1 MITFWIIVL
10 SLGLLSVLVPPF
22 LEFVVGIVLW
32 PLAIIISPFVI
43 LTNRIK
49 AKQGIKG
56 KNAEEERELRKSRTK
71 VFGNYMLVILF
82 PALVIEIILL
92 FCLVK
97 PGNVLLSYPTWKYY
111 GILIGLPTVISAI
124 ISWLILILY
133 RRDV

>member
-1 MITFWIIVL
+1 MLTFWIIVL

-22 LEFVVGIVLW
+22 LEFIVGIVLW

-56 KNAEEERELRKSRTK
+56 NTAEEERELRKNRTK
-71 VFGNYMLVILF
+71 VFGNYLLVILF

-97 PGNVLLSYPTWKYY
+97 PGNVLLSYPMWKYY

>member
-1 MITFWIIVL
+1 MLTFWIIVL

-56 KNAEEERELRKSRTK
+56 KNAEEERELRKNRTK
-71 VFGNYMLVILF
+71 VFGNYLLVILF
-82 PALVIEIILL
+82 PALVIEIIL
-92 FCLVK
+92 
-97 PGNVLLSYPTWKYY
+97 
-111 GILIGLPTVISAI
+111 
-124 ISWLILILY
+124 
-133 RRDV
+133 

>member
-1 MITFWIIVL
+1 MLTFWIIVL
-10 SLGLLSVLVPPF
+10 SLGLLSMLVPPF
-22 LEFVVGIVLW
+22 LEFIVGIVLW

-49 AKQGIKG
+49 EKQGIKG
-56 KNAEEERELRKSRTK
+56 NTAEEERELRKNRTK
-71 VFGNYMLVILF
+71 VFGNYLLVILF